1 MVSLSNHERTCA
13 EFRSFLERVEMT
25 FSRIALRCIW
35 ATPLFPFVVSSSNH
49 ERNQGFAYSSFNL
62 LKANGA

>member
-1 MVSLSNHERTCA
+1 
-13 EFRSFLERVEMT
+13 MT